1 MAEASGADE
10 QRDDWNDHWDRYA
23 ESASLNPAQTMR
35 HELIL
40 DALRS
45 GGARIPTAR
54 LLDVG
59 SGQGDFLVR
68 ANQSGLAN
76 EYAGFELSASGIRIA
91 SAKVPGAKFVRVDL
105 YNPPPEA
112 EAFKGWATA
121 AVCSDVIEHVDD
133 PVAFLR
139 ALKGYLAPDARL
151 VLTVPGGPRSAFDVH
166 IGHRR
171 HYTRELARD
180 TLQSAGFD
188 VESVN
193 MAGFPFF
200 NAYRLLVILR
210 GKKLVKDVESGEMG
224 KGGSG
229 LAKLVMGA
237 FDGLF
242 PYNARDSRFG
252 WQVVAVARPRN
263 T

>member
-91 SAKVPGAKFVRVDL
+91 RSSGVAALDK
-105 YNPPPEA
+105 
-112 EAFKGWATA
+112 A
-121 AVCSDVIEHVDD
+121 AVDSVQRAAPFAKIPEGAGKSSW
-133 PVAFLR
+133 AFN
-139 ALKGYLAPDARL
+139 
-151 VLTVPGGPRSAFDVH
+151 VPIV
-166 IGHRR
+166 
-171 HYTRELARD
+171 
-180 TLQSAGFD
+180 
-188 VESVN
+188 
-193 MAGFPFF
+193 F
-200 NAYRLLVILR
+200 N
-210 GKKLVKDVESGEMG
+210 
-224 KGGSG
+224 
-229 LAKLVMGA
+229 
-237 FDGLF
+237 
-242 PYNARDSRFG
+242 
-252 WQVVAVARPRN
+252 
-263 T
+263 